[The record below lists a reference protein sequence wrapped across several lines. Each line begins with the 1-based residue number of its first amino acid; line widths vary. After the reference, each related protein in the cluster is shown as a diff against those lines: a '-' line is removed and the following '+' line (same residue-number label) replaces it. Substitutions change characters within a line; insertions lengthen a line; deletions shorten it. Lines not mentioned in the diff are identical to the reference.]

1 MPGNTF
7 GHCFRITTWGESH
20 GPAMGVVIDGC
31 PPGLDLAVEEIQ
43 ADLEK
48 RKPGTTAHATP
59 RKEPDRAELL
69 SGTYEGRTTG
79 APIAILIRNAD
90 ARPAAYDDLK
100 DVYRPGHGDYT
111 YDLKYGLRD
120 PRGGGRA
127 SGRETVARVAAGAV
141 ARKLLSSTG
150 IGISVVAYTVEL
162 GGIVAATF
170 DTAVLAANVLRCPDA
185 EAARRMTEALD
196 AAKAAGDS
204 LGGVVEVRI
213 AGCPPGLGDPV
224 FDKLDADLAKAMM
237 SIGTVKGVEIGE
249 GFAATRSTGAAN
261 NDPFDATGP
270 RTNRAGG
277 ILAGI
282 SSGADIV
289 VRVACKPIS
298 SIRLEQDTVDR
309 DGNPRRVSVGG
320 RHDVSVIPRILP
332 VCEAMACLTLA
343 DHLLRQRALRGQP

>member
-7 GHCFRITTWGESH
+7 GRCFRITSWGESH

-31 PPGLDLAVEEIQ
+31 PPGLDLVVDEIQ
-43 ADLEK
+43 VDLEK
-48 RKPGTTAHATP
+48 RRPGTTAHATP
-59 RKEPDRAELL
+59 RREPDRAELL

-90 ARPAAYDDLK
+90 ARPAAYDDLR

-141 ARKLLSSTG
+141 ARKLLAG
-150 IGISVVAYTVEL
+150 AGVSVLAYTVEL

-170 DTAVLAANVLRCPDA
+170 DAAALAANVLRCPDA
-185 EAARRMTEALD
+185 EAARRMNESLD

-204 LGGVVEVRI
+204 LGGIVEVRI
-213 AGCPPGLGDPV
+213 VGCPPGLGDPV

-249 GFAATRSTGAAN
+249 GFASARSTGAAN
-261 NDPFDATGP
+261 NDPLDAAGP
-270 RTNRAGG
+270 RTNRGGG

-298 SIRLEQDTVDR
+298 SIRIEQDTVDR
-309 DGNPRRVSVGG
+309 EGRARRVSVGG

-343 DHLLRQRALRGQP
+343 DHLLRQRALRGRP